1 MDKNN
6 SEYKNCFLSSWHARM
21 TLCLSFSMYVFS
33 ALPTHLDTQV
43 ARSAQ
48 KETENDTT
56 YHDPRK
62 ASLYALIPGLGQI
75 YNRKYWKLPIVYAG
89 FGTLGYFI
97 GFNHVRFNEF
107 KQAYKDF
114 PDYKLDYP
122 YPLTREQIERG
133 MNYHRRYRDLS
144 ILGTFGF
151 YIFQI
156 IDANVD
162 AHLFDWNV
170 GEDISLHLEPSFQ
183 APGIYTVGNT
193 FGLRACISF

>member
-1 MDKNN
+1 VNG
-6 SEYKNCFLSSWHARM
+6 YA
-21 TLCLSFSMYVFS
+21 FS
-33 ALPTHLDTQV
+33 AFSSKPDTIIPESSQI
-43 ARSAQ
+43 
-48 KETENDTT
+48 TEEKDTA

-62 ASLYALIPGLGQI
+62 AVIYSALLPGLGQI

-89 FGTLGYFI
+89 FGTLAYFI
-97 GFNHVRFNEF
+97 HFNGVRFNEF

-144 ILGTFGF
+144 ILGTVGF
-151 YIFQI
+151 YILQM
-156 IDANVD
+156 IDASVD
-162 AHLFDWNV
+162 AHLFDWDV
-170 GEDISLHLEPSFQ
+170 GEDISLHFSPSYQ
-183 APGIYTVGNT
+183 IPGSYTGANT